1 MQGRRNFLTD
11 FDRKAKDWDADPVK
25 VERARAVAEAIGNQ
39 VPLHQPI
46 AAMEYGC
53 GTGLLSFALQSVLS
67 RITLADSSPGML
79 AVLRK
84 KIAAGGIGNM
94 TAVKLDLCVDPLPA
108 DRYNLIY
115 TLMTLH
121 HIPDIGRLLN
131 DFHALLKSPG
141 YLCIAD
147 LDMEDGSYHGGDF
160 HGHTGFDRHDLQEK
174 LEMAGFGR
182 ISFSTVFEMTRET
195 KSGWKSFPLFLAVA
209 EKYDHQNGR

>member
-25 VERARAVAEAIGNQ
+25 VERARVVAAAIREQ
-39 VPLHQPI
+39 VPLHPPI
-46 AAMEYGC
+46 MALEYGC

-79 AVLRK
+79 AVLRD

-94 TAVKLDLCVDPLPA
+94 TAVQLDLCVDPLPA

-121 HIPDIGRLLN
+121 HIRDIGRLLN

-147 LDMEDGSYHGGDF
+147 LDLEDGSYHGDDF

-174 LEMAGFGR
+174 LERAGFGR
-182 ISFSTVFEMTRET
+182 ISFSTVYEMTKET
-195 KSGWKSFPLFLAVA
+195 KNGRKSFPLFLAVA
-209 EKYDHQNGR
+209 AKCNRQTA